1 MFEDPDDVDEDD
13 VPARWKQ
20 NRKFLKG
27 DLETEYQTTPF
38 ETYKLFRGKQK
49 SMMGGKS
56 KQVSSAI
63 RTIYVVSLMIS
74 LKYSHETVH
83 MSTGWVDEGDCLDM
97 QRPIRSPLIFRL
109 ENDGALQETV

>member
-13 VPARWKQ
+13 VPAKWKL

-38 ETYKLFRGKQK
+38 ESYKLFRGKQK

-56 KQVSSAI
+56 KQVSSVI
-63 RTIYVVSLMIS
+63 WTMYMQFLLFIC
-74 LKYSHETVH
+74 LKSSY
-83 MSTGWVDEGDCLDM
+83 
-97 QRPIRSPLIFRL
+97 
-109 ENDGALQETV
+109 